1 MSIISYTRNMN
12 IVVSILILTSAIIP
26 HFPLALVNEQSNSDK
41 SVKFTSKFTK
51 LVTNGVPIDVSEAP
65 FYVRIHITDD
75 HRNRSIICGGAAVQ
89 VNWVVT
95 TASCVT
101 APNMKQYE
109 ASRVQVESGNF
120 SDSNAARNRST
131 DVSLIKVPS
140 RYANIWNLE
149 TCPEYNVCAAPAIP
163 GTLLT
168 FGDGGSPL
176 YKVDCI
182 FKSECLMGLASYSQV
197 DSSAVILGREK
208 EFGNSGI
215 FFANVPYF
223 IPWIQITIFM
233 NS

>member
-1 MSIISYTRNMN
+1 MKKLRSLS
-12 IVVSILILTSAIIP
+12 TSFQGWQHYHHRIHCYRFKIETG
-26 HFPLALVNEQSNSDK
+26 FPIFDIALLKLVNPVDVSHTIKICPASRQVDFKFHLVSFGSTSKESSEQSMD
-41 SVKFTSKFTK
+41 
-51 LVTNGVPIDVSEAP
+51 IDIPTELQRVS
-65 FYVRIHITDD
+65 FYGSH
-75 HRNRSIICGGAAVQ
+75 
-89 VNWVVT
+89 
-95 TASCVT
+95 
-101 APNMKQYE
+101 
-109 ASRVQVESGNF
+109 F
-120 SDSNAARNRST
+120 
-131 DVSLIKVPS
+131 

-233 NS
+233 NSWWKLKRIMILIAIFIATV

>member
-109 ASRVQVESGNF
+109 GDLLYSNLATFKNFHSLEVDRIGRGFFLFFTASSYLVIFFTANLTKTLMIYRKTKWQV
-120 SDSNAARNRST
+120 
-131 DVSLIKVPS
+131 PQ
-140 RYANIWNLE
+140 WNL
-149 TCPEYNVCAAPAIP
+149 
-163 GTLLT
+163 
-168 FGDGGSPL
+168 
-176 YKVDCI
+176 K
-182 FKSECLMGLASYSQV
+182 
-197 DSSAVILGREK
+197 
-208 EFGNSGI
+208 
-215 FFANVPYF
+215 
-223 IPWIQITIFM
+223 
-233 NS
+233 